1 MDGRAVIFIESN
13 TSGTGQTFVR
23 TAGEM
28 GFVPV
33 LVTTKPERY
42 AFAAG
47 EPGLRVM
54 SVADTADAD
63 ALHRALADAFGGGAG
78 IAAVTSSSEYSI
90 PVAAALARRLGL
102 PGPDPDAIERC
113 RDKGYQRTR
122 LHAAGV
128 GVPPFREADSVPS
141 AVEAA
146 RALGWPVVVKP
157 VDGSGSVG
165 VRLCEDESAV
175 AAHAGALL
183 ARGANER
190 GIAPAPRL
198 LVEAL
203 ARGAEFSVETFSG
216 RVIGI
221 TRKHLGAL
229 PDFVETGHD
238 YPACAAPE
246 EERAL
251 VDAVLRGT
259 EALGLGWGPQHWELR
274 VEGDRAAVIEVNPRL
289 AGGFIPELVRRAQ
302 GIDLVRATLELAT
315 GGAPDVA
322 AKAARFASIR
332 FLLSPGDGTLG
343 APSGLD
349 DAAAVPGVEEV
360 RMYKAPGDAVVR
372 AGDFRDRV
380 GHVVAGADTP
390 EAARAAAEAG
400 RDAVRLHLQPE
411 AAAAPATAA

>member
-23 TAGEM
+23 TAAEM

-33 LVTTKPERY
+33 LVSTRPERY
-42 AFAAG
+42 AFAAA
-47 EPGLRVM
+47 EPGLRVRT
-54 SVADTADAD
+54 VADTGDIG
-63 ALHRALADAFGGGAG
+63 ALAESLAEAYGGGAG

-90 PVAAALARRLGL
+90 PVAAALARRFGL
-102 PGPDPDAIERC
+102 PGPDPDAIARS

-122 LHAAGV
+122 LAEAGV
-128 GVPPFREADSVPS
+128 GVPPFREAGSAEA

-165 VRLCEDESAV
+165 VRLCADETAV
-175 AAHAGALL
+175 AAHAAALL
-183 ARGANER
+183 SRGANER

-198 LVEAL
+198 LVEAM
-203 ARGAEFSVETFSG
+203 AQGAEFSVETFSG
-216 RVIGI
+216 RIIGI
-221 TRKHLGAL
+221 TRKHLGPL

-238 YPACAAPE
+238 YPAFASPE
-246 EERAL
+246 DERAL
-251 VDAVLRGT
+251 ADAVLRGT

-274 VEGDRAAVIEVNPRL
+274 VDAGRAAVIEVNPRL

-315 GGAPDVA
+315 GGTPDVD
-322 AKAARFASIR
+322 ARSARSASIR
-332 FLLSPGDGTLG
+332 FLLSPGDGTLA
-343 APSGLD
+343 APEGVD
-349 DAAAVPGVEEV
+349 DAARVPGVEEV
-360 RMYKAPGDAVVR
+360 RMYRAPGDAIVR

-380 GHVVAGADTP
+380 GHVVAVADVA
-390 EAARAAAEAG
+390 EDARRAAERG
-400 RDAVRLHLQPE
+400 RDAVRLRLEP
-411 AAAAPATAA
+411 AAAPAPAA